1 MQVAGVERQ
10 LDLLAHGHLRGSVQ
24 AAHEPCSL
32 RRYHLNE
39 YLRPGVLYG
48 IRYSGDMMGATSR
61 GLRPPMQVVRPD
73 TQRNFAGFASGE
85 RMNTFYL
92 EAVAQRIDSE
102 PGAFNSG
109 QIAIEQAYLG

>member
-1 MQVAGVERQ
+1 MF
-10 LDLLAHGHLRGSVQ
+10 
-24 AAHEPCSL
+24 L

-48 IRYSGDMMGATSR
+48 IRYSGDIRCYSR
-61 GLRPPMQVVRPD
+61 GLSPPVAGTCAPD

-92 EAVAQRIDSE
+92 EAVAQRIDPE

-109 QIAIEQAYLG
+109 QLAIEQAYLG